1 MARNS
6 NAFFWKSLGRAFGG
20 ALIFGFPLLMTMEMW
35 WLGLYLDRLRIA
47 LFVALLLPLLVGL
60 SYYTGFRK
68 TFDWR
73 EDAIDALVAFAVGM
87 VMSAIFLTLL
97 GVLWSDI
104 SPDTVFGKT
113 ILLTVPAS
121 IGAIL
126 AGTQMRQQEENE
138 EKKQHVSYG
147 GELFIMAA
155 GALLLAFN
163 VAPTEEMVLIAY
175 KMTEW
180 HALALTLL
188 TLLIMHAIV
197 YTVGF
202 KGQETGPEGV
212 RFWRLF
218 YHFTI
223 VGYAIALL
231 VSLYVLWT
239 FGRHE
244 GSSLGMI
251 VMATVVLAF
260 PSGIGAALSRL
271 VV

>member
-1 MARNS
+1 
-6 NAFFWKSLGRAFGG
+6 
-20 ALIFGFPLLMTMEMW
+20 
-35 WLGLYLDRLRIA
+35 
-47 LFVALLLPLLVGL
+47 
-60 SYYTGFRK
+60 
-68 TFDWR
+68 
-73 EDAIDALVAFAVGM
+73 M

-97 GVLWSDI
+97 GVLWSDMT
-104 SPDTVFGKT
+104 PDTISGKT

-138 EKKQHVSYG
+138 EDKQNASYG

-180 HALALTLL
+180 HALLLALL

-202 KGQETGPEGV
+202 KGQETGPEGA
-212 RFWRLF
+212 RIWRLF

-231 VSLYVLWT
+231 VSLSVLWT

-251 VMATVVLAF
+251 AMATVVLAF
-260 PSGIGAALSRL
+260 PSGIGAALSSWWCSAWQSRTDDKADARPSARERRRPFGNARWPCWDCSWF
-271 VV
+271 